1 METAVQHKYRIGY
14 IDEESSWINKFK
26 LTLKDS
32 FDIVIFKP
40 DANATLEGIF
50 NEIEASELDCLV
62 VDFELKETELIPF
75 NGDEIIDRL
84 RKKYPFFPVFII
96 TSKEESDVLNQV
108 EDNEIVRMKDELS
121 EKPTVL
127 IQRINNKISNYYNG
141 ITEAE
146 EEVKKL
152 VAKMQQTPLQIHEEE
167 KLTDLYH
174 YLHKI
179 NPDEKIIPDN
189 LIDGQSVNQLSSFV
203 AESRKILEELKK
215 LQS

>member
-1 METAVQHKYRIGY
+1 METIQHKYKIGY

-50 NEIEASELDCLV
+50 NDVVSSELDCLV

-75 NGDEIIDRL
+75 NGDEIIERL

-96 TSKEESDVLNQV
+96 TSKEEGDVLNQV
-108 EDNEIVRMKDELS
+108 EDNEIVRMKEELT
-121 EKPTVL
+121 EKPAIL
-127 IQRINNKISNYYNG
+127 IQRINNKISNYYKE
-141 ITEAE
+141 IFDAE
-146 EEVKKL
+146 EEVKNL
-152 VAKMQQTPLQIHEEE
+152 VVKMQQPPVNIKDEER
-167 KLTDLYH
+167 LTDLYH

-179 NPDEKIIPDN
+179 NPDEKLIPDN
-189 LIDGQSVNQLSSFV
+189 LIDSQSINQLSDFV
-203 AESRKILEELKK
+203 SESRQILEELKK
-215 LQS
+215 LQG